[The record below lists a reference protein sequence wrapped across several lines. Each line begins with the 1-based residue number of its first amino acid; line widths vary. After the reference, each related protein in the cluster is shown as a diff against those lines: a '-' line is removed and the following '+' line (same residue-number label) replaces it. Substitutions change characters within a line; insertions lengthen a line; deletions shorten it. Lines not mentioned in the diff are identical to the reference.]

1 MYLSADC
8 HIMEPEDLFTRQ
20 LPEVDKFRAPIFRR
34 LPDGTKIVFS
44 NGIPSA
50 ISPEYVRPVNGGEET
65 EFIGP
70 DDVDGYLSDLALDG
84 VRGGLLHGNAGLKIF
99 DIDDPEFALRCA
111 QIYNDHVFRTYA
123 SDQLFPTAVIP
134 LSDIKRAVVEIQ
146 RVAELG
152 FRALSL
158 PMQAPPEGPY
168 FSKRYDELWEA
179 VSAVGLLPT
188 MHVGSG
194 IMRGSAGG
202 DAAREGVGFLA
213 TSGSTAWPTGHPD
226 HSGAIVA
233 RRLMTGGFGG
243 YGGPVLSTLPALL
256 GAGVFERFP
265 SMHLLFVEVGARW
278 LLNMMDT
285 LDEAWY
291 VGPGVKEVNRTFFR
305 SDGSQVHQFLP
316 DELNLQ
322 WPYPLKPSEYIRRQV
337 HFTFQDDWIA
347 LRNRTLTGI
356 EPLVWGNDYPHY
368 EGTFPKSKEAVRA
381 QAERAALTTEEQA
394 AIFGG
399 TLARLLGMAQY

>member
-20 LPEVDKFRAPIFRR
+20 LDEVDRFRAPIFRR
-34 LPDGTKIVFS
+34 LPDGTKIVFA

-65 EFIGP
+65 EYIGP

-123 SDQLFPTAVIP
+123 MDQLFPTAVIP
-134 LSDIKRAVVEIQ
+134 LSDIKSAVAEIE
-146 RVAELG
+146 RVAKLG

-168 FSKRYDELWEA
+168 FSTRYDELWEA

-202 DAAREGVGFLA
+202 DAARQGVGFLA

-226 HSGAIVA
+226 HTGAIVS

-243 YGGPVLSTLPALL
+243 YGGPVLGTLPALL

-265 SMHLLFVEVGARW
+265 AMHLLFVEVGARW

-305 SDGSQVHQFLP
+305 SDGSQVRQFLP

-347 LRNRTLTGI
+347 LRNRTYTGI
-356 EPLVWGNDYPHY
+356 DPLVWGNDYPHY

-399 TLARLLGMAQY
+399 TLARLLGVAQ

>member
-1 MYLSADC
+1 MHMSADC
-8 HIMEPEDLFTRQ
+8 HIMEPEDLFTRH
-20 LPEVDKFRAPIFRR
+20 LDEVDKFRAPIFRR

-50 ISPEYVRPVNGGEET
+50 ISPEYVRPVNGEKEI
-65 EFIGP
+65 EYIGP
-70 DDVDGYLSDLALDG
+70 DDIDGYLSDLELDG
-84 VRGGLLHGNAGLKIF
+84 VWGGLLHGNAGLKIF
-99 DIDDPEFALRCA
+99 DIDDPEFALKCA
-111 QIYNDHVFRTYA
+111 QIYNDHVAGTYA
-123 SDQLFPTAVIP
+123 SDKLFPTAVIP
-134 LSDIKRAVVEIQ
+134 LSDIKSAVGEIE
-146 RVAELG
+146 RVAKLG

-158 PMQAPPEGPY
+158 PMQPPPEGPY
-168 FSKRYDELWEA
+168 FSKRYDDLWEA
-179 VSAVGLLPT
+179 IAAVGLLPT

-194 IMRGSAGG
+194 IMRGSSGG
-202 DAAREGVGFLA
+202 DAARQGVGFLA
-213 TSGSTAWPTGHPD
+213 TSGSAAWPEGHPD
-226 HSGAIVA
+226 HASAILA
-233 RRLMTGGFGG
+233 KRLMTGGFGG
-243 YGGPVLSTLPALL
+243 SGGQVLNTLPALL
-256 GAGVFERFP
+256 GAGLFERFP
-265 SMHLLFVEVGARW
+265 TMHLLFVEVGARW

-316 DELNLQ
+316 DELNLK

-368 EGTFPKSKEAVRA
+368 EGTFPKSKEAVRK
-381 QAERAALTTEEQA
+381 QVERAVLTPEEQA

-399 TLARLLGMAQY
+399 TLAQLLGVAK

>member
-8 HIMEPEDLFTRQ
+8 HIMEPEDLFTRH

-50 ISPEYVRPVNGGEET
+50 ISPEYVRPLNGGEET

-123 SDQLFPTAVIP
+123 SDQLFPTAIIP
-134 LSDIKRAVVEIQ
+134 LGDIKRAVIEIQ
-146 RVAELG
+146 RVAKLG

-202 DAAREGVGFLA
+202 DTAREGVGFLA

-233 RRLMTGGFGG
+233 RRLMAGGFGG
-243 YGGPVLSTLPALL
+243 YGGPVLGTLPALL

-285 LDEAWY
+285 LDDAWY

-305 SDGSQVHQFLP
+305 SDGSQVHQYLP

-399 TLARLLGMAQY
+399 TLARLLGMAQ

>member
-8 HIMEPEDLFTRQ
+8 HIMEPEDLFTRH

-34 LPDGTKIVFS
+34 LPNGTKIVFS

-50 ISPEYVRPVNGGEET
+50 ISPEYVRPLNGGEET

-111 QIYNDHVFRTYA
+111 RIYNDHVFRTYA
-123 SDQLFPTAVIP
+123 SEQLFPTAIIP
-134 LSDIKRAVVEIQ
+134 LTDIKRAVDEIQ
-146 RVAELG
+146 RVAKLG

-202 DAAREGVGFLA
+202 DTARAGVGFLSS
-213 TSGSTAWPTGHPD
+213 SGSTAWPTGHPD

-243 YGGPVLSTLPALL
+243 YGSPVLGTLPALL

-285 LDEAWY
+285 LDDAWY

-305 SDGSQVHQFLP
+305 SDGSQVHQYLP

-399 TLARLLGMAQY
+399 TLARLLGMAQ

>member
-1 MYLSADC
+1 
-8 HIMEPEDLFTRQ
+8 MEPEDLFTRH

-134 LSDIKRAVVEIQ
+134 LSDIKTAVVEIQ
-146 RVAELG
+146 RAAKLG

-168 FSKRYDELWEA
+168 FSKRYDELWES

-202 DAAREGVGFLA
+202 DTAREGVGFLA
-213 TSGSTAWPTGHPD
+213 TSGSTAWPAGHPD
-226 HSGAIVA
+226 HSGAIVT
-233 RRLMTGGFGG
+233 RRLMTGGCGG
-243 YGGPVLSTLPALL
+243 YGGPVLGTLPALL

-316 DELNLQ
+316 DELDLQ
-322 WPYPLKPSEYIRRQV
+322 WPYPLKPSDYIRRQV

-399 TLARLLGMAQY
+399 TLARLLGMAQ